1 MKKGFDKGR
10 SSLCR
15 EEEGGVQLLLQYSE
29 TKTRM
34 EQFLS
39 SKWLNINEGVS
50 CRRINNELA
59 SVG

>member
-15 EEEGGVQLLLQYSE
+15 EQEVGVHLLLQYSE

-39 SKWLNINEGVS
+39 SK
-50 CRRINNELA
+50 
-59 SVG
+59 